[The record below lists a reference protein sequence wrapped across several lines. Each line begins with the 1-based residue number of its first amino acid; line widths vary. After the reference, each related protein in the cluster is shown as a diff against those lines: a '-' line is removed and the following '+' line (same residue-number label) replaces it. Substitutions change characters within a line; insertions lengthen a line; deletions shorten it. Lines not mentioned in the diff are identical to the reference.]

1 MVKRIFETGATE
13 SVFYMTRLNNA
24 IYKYYLTT
32 LIFILILF
40 KRQIPKWMR
49 ENAKRMIEPELVM
62 GQVEKYVK

>member
-1 MVKRIFETGATE
+1 MVTRI
-13 SVFYMTRLNNA
+13 NNA

-49 ENAKRMIEPELVM
+49 ENAKRMIEPEMVI
-62 GQVEKYVK
+62 GPVEKYVK